1 MAGQSWAA
9 ADAATGLDGL
19 RHLGSI
25 DLTVARV
32 VEPHLDALIIRCEAG
47 LAPAGGRWGV
57 FAAEAPG
64 LALTATP
71 DGVGWRLDGTKPW
84 CSLAGVLDRALVTA
98 RTPDGRR
105 LFEVDLKAAG
115 VRVGGSAWIARG
127 LPTVST
133 SDVYFDGVPSRPVG
147 GDGWYL
153 QRPGFAWGG
162 IRVAAVWVGGAEAV
176 LATLRTSLA
185 ARPEPDPIRLAN
197 LGRADVAVWSARLAL
212 ADAAMHIDG
221 DALAG
226 AAAELLASRVRAV
239 AADAVEVA
247 LREAGHALGPAPL
260 GFDEEH
266 ARRVAD
272 LTIYVRQHHAERDLA
287 ALGAKLVAP

>member
-1 MAGQSWAA
+1 
-9 ADAATGLDGL
+9 
-19 RHLGSI
+19 
-25 DLTVARV
+25 VARV
-32 VEPHLDALIIRCEAG
+32 VEPHVDALIIRREAG
-47 LAPAGGRWGV
+47 LAATGGRWGV

-71 DGVGWRLDGTKPW
+71 DGAGWRLDGTKPW
-84 CSLAGVLDRALVTA
+84 CSLAAVLDQALVTA
-98 RTPDGRR
+98 RTPNGRR
-105 LFEVDLKAAG
+105 LFEVDLKAPG

-147 GDGWYL
+147 SDGWYL

-221 DALAG
+221 DVIDGDVVDGDVLDG
-226 AAAELLASRVRAV
+226 GGLDRAAAELLAFRVRAV

-260 GFDEEH
+260 GFDEEYS
-266 ARRVAD
+266 RRVAD

-287 ALGAKLVAP
+287 ALGAKLVSP